1 MKLFDI
7 LKKKIAKPKLQKAR
21 EPEDVYHAL
30 ISNVKQEMNLSE
42 LVDVF
47 EQICSIPVAVESD
60 MLLYETG
67 TYTFSG
73 ELKFYFSL
81 TRQFSDD
88 CEGDFRQL
96 QLNILYEPSERT
108 NKFKDAV
115 WDEEIDGD
123 FFDYVRNSQ
132 AYLALLHE
140 KIGKAEVNFEY
151 V

>member
-1 MKLFDI
+1 MGIFNI
-7 LKKKIAKPKLQKAR
+7 LKRKIAKPKLQEGRDPAY
-21 EPEDVYHAL
+21 VYYEL
-30 ISNVKQEMNLSE
+30 ISNVKQEMNLSD
-42 LVDVF
+42 LVNVF
-47 EQICSIPVAVESD
+47 EQMCSIPVAVESD

-73 ELKFYFSL
+73 EPKFYFSL

-96 QLNILYEPSERT
+96 HLNILYEPSKWT

-132 AYLALLHE
+132 AYRALINVKVG
-140 KIGKAEVNFEY
+140 KIEVNFEY